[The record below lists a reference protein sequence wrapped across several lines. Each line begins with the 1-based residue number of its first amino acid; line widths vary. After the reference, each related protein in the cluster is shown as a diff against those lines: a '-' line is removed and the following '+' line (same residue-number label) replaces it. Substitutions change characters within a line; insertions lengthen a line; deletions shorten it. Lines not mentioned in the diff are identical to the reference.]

1 MRRGTEPSK
10 GDAPC
15 WQTDRS
21 SSRAI
26 TNYPI
31 GVALERL
38 HSWSLRTS
46 AASAQCQPAN
56 LQLSAVWHRPWAIEV
71 LPQLGVPLHPT
82 VEFRL
87 LSTI

>member
-46 AASAQCQPAN
+46 AASAQCQPRT
-56 LQLSAVWHRPWAIEV
+56 SSS
-71 LPQLGVPLHPT
+71 PQFGTDLGPLKYSLNW
-82 VEFRL
+82 VFRF
-87 LSTI
+87 TQP